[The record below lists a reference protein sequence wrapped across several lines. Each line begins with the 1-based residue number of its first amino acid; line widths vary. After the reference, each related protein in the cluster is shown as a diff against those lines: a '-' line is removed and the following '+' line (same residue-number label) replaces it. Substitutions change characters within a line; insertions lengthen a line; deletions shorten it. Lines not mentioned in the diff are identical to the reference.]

1 MIFDTKNSLWKPA
14 FGTFWQTFSIW
25 IHKVLCFFWEWWFL
39 TIDFAIIPY
48 CLSLIFFWFR
58 IASGD
63 WKGFLRIWTIKDLL
77 QETEQHLL
85 SSYRKKKSK
94 IEAQAQTALDMGLKA
109 KFSSEIKIEPMEF
122 VEHRSTYSHRN
133 HITMA
138 ILDAFRVITCSRDQT
153 VLIQD
158 FSKMI

>member
-1 MIFDTKNSLWKPA
+1 MFRWFLTQKIHFENQLSALFDKLSAFDFTKFGGFLWK
-14 FGTFWQTFSIW
+14 
-25 IHKVLCFFWEWWFL
+25 CWFL
-39 TIDFAIIPY
+39 TIDFANIP
-48 CLSLIFFWFR
+48 CFR

>member
-1 MIFDTKNSLWKPA
+1 MFFLRMVIFDHRFCYYSLLFEPNI
-14 FGTFWQTFSIW
+14 FS
-25 IHKVLCFFWEWWFL
+25 C
-39 TIDFAIIPY
+39 
-48 CLSLIFFWFR
+48 FR

-77 QETEQHLL
+77 QETEKHLL

-94 IEAQAQTALDMGLKA
+94 IEAQAQTALDVGLKA